1 MRPKMHGLLLDTSIN
16 SASTVRLNIYQV
28 REVVQLLHVSFFL
41 LHKVC
46 CT

>member
-28 REVVQLLHVSFFL
+28 PLGSCRFCFSDMMIWFAW
-41 LHKVC
+41 
-46 CT
+46 